1 MKTAEQN
8 LSEKLEKAAAALK
21 AARKQ
26 GRMARSLLTRA
37 LDVIPDY
44 TDGRND
50 RLCDAIGKWL
60 ETPDA

>member
-1 MKTAEQN
+1 MKTAEQK
-8 LSEKLEKAAAALK
+8 LAEKLEKTAAALK

-26 GRMARSLLTRA
+26 SRAARRLLTRA
-37 LDVIPDY
+37 LDEIPNFI
-44 TDGRND
+44 DGRND

>member
-1 MKTAEQN
+1 MKTAEQKV
-8 LSEKLEKAAAALK
+8 SEKFEKATATLK
-21 AARKQ
+21 VARKQ
-26 GRMARSLLTRA
+26 SRMARRLLTLA

-44 TDGRND
+44 IDGRND